1 MKTNNPHDILFLPFF
16 LLMKSK
22 ILSNNPVAEYLG
34 EMSVLV
40 CRITEYIGQQNIIL
54 LCMLSLFHSLSFH
67 AIKRLSKQFKI
78 SSLGENVFFA
88 ENEIFFLSRQLIRF
102 LPCRQRNNTD
112 KTDQRKSFNHLYHGW
127 LTKVSERISHSISI
141 SVEMMRWE

>member
-67 AIKRLSKQFKI
+67 AIKSLSKQFKI

-88 ENEIFFLSRQLIRF
+88 ENEIFF
-102 LPCRQRNNTD
+102 
-112 KTDQRKSFNHLYHGW
+112 
-127 LTKVSERISHSISI
+127 
-141 SVEMMRWE
+141 